1 MREMMMRLGVLS
13 VLNVADTMC
22 LISKQWCNILT
33 VVIVPELF
41 GDEENWDLYYKL
53 VEEMR
58 ALQKE
63 NVRGISWYFLHCIAR
78 NLMHVLHVFLRATAR
93 NRANGYLGT
102 RAPTS

>member
-1 MREMMMRLGVLS
+1 
-13 VLNVADTMC
+13 MC

-41 GDEENWDLYYKL
+41 GDKENWDLYYKL

-63 NVRGISWYFLHCIAR
+63 NVRGISWYFLHCI
-78 NLMHVLHVFLRATAR
+78 RATAR